1 MKICWIHGFNSSH
14 RSFTY
19 LADQHPYDPVLV
31 NYDSHQ
37 PLVKSIEE
45 VRRQVPD
52 GDVALVGHSL
62 GGVIAVALGH
72 QLAAE
77 GRFPKIATISS
88 PLGGSK
94 AAVALQ
100 WLPSQIDVFK
110 DITPTSDIIRRI
122 SKNKLHN
129 QLLSIIST
137 SGSLPLSLEPNDS
150 VVTVRSQRA
159 LPYGRKVEVK
169 ATHFEVLLHDGVAK
183 HLRTF
188 I

>member
-14 RSFTY
+14 RSFAY
-19 LADQHPYDPVLV
+19 LSEQHSYDAVLID
-31 NYDSHQ
+31 YDSHQ
-37 PLVKSIEE
+37 PLQKSIDE
-45 VRRQVPD
+45 VQKQLPE
-52 GDVALVGHSL
+52 GDIALVGHSL

-72 QLAAE
+72 RLAAD
-77 GRFPKIATISS
+77 GRFPKIATISA

-94 AAVALQ
+94 AALALQ
-100 WLPSQIDVFK
+100 WLPGQIDVFK
-110 DITPTSDIIRRI
+110 DITPTSDVIRRI
-122 SKNKLHN
+122 AANKLHN
-129 QLLSIIST
+129 QVLSIIST

-169 ATHFEVLLHDGVAK
+169 ATHFEVLLHDAVVK